1 MERQGLVTFQGQ
13 PLTLT
18 GTGVHVGDAAPNFT
32 VLNTELKPV
41 SLEHFMGQGVI
52 ISSVPSLD
60 TPVCALQTKRFNQEA
75 PALGAVILTISMDL
89 PFAQKRFCEA
99 CLVRRRPMRVAVFR
113 SMQFS
118 CVERNFIYMSC
129 QSLSAL
135 MPFFF
140 IAIPHVLTPVCSSH
154 FILRMRTSI
163 VVFLS
168 NSTIADVSVS
178 PK

>member
-32 VLNTELKPV
+32 VLNTDLKPV

-99 CLVRRRPMRVAVFR
+99 YQIDGVHLLSDYRDRDFGQKYGLLIKELGLLARAVLILDPAGKISYMEIVNEIAREPDYQAALAMVRK
-113 SMQFS
+113 
-118 CVERNFIYMSC
+118 I
-129 QSLSAL
+129 
-135 MPFFF
+135 
-140 IAIPHVLTPVCSSH
+140 
-154 FILRMRTSI
+154 
-163 VVFLS
+163 
-168 NSTIADVSVS
+168 
-178 PK
+178 KG